1 MNSSSKTI
9 TVFCLIVI
17 IFILII
23 NRPIAKPKPKKKI
36 IANPIQYLEEKKYKK
51 NPLENIIKDKPLSRE
66 VKPLFKTYESGEF
79 YDKKTSKGKI
89 LDVDE
94 FMHKELSIK

>member
-23 NRPIAKPKPKKKI
+23 NRPIAKPKPKKK
-36 IANPIQYLEEKKYKK
+36 N
-51 NPLENIIKDKPLSRE
+51 NC
-66 VKPLFKTYESGEF
+66 
-79 YDKKTSKGKI
+79 
-89 LDVDE
+89 
-94 FMHKELSIK
+94 